1 MDQIKHIVYLMFEN
15 RSLDNLL
22 GWLYENEEPKL
33 KINII
38 DPPYYD
44 GLKEDTF
51 YNYGRFGWFGI
62 FGKKHF
68 ITRGTGHKMNVPS
81 FDPDEEY
88 SCVNTQLFED
98 KSNPGKGKKPT
109 MGGFYKDC
117 HKLLDWHRNYMETFT
132 PENLPVIN
140 ELARN
145 FAVSDRYF
153 SSVPTQTNCNRAFA
167 ACGNSLGINDDGQL
181 EAFVNNRATNLRTMA
196 QPKGRQF
203 NQRTFYNVLSENGVE
218 DWKVYHSMGTDLEN
232 KLGVEGYA
240 YTRCLMEELQ
250 GSEFDDNFDQIESF
264 IEDAKCNN
272 LPRVSFLEPEW
283 GLKAWILGI
292 NGNDYHPPCNVS
304 EGEKFL
310 KEIYDALKENEEVW
324 NSTLFIINFDEHG
337 GTYDHVPPPWT
348 AAQPWGGES
357 PIPVPDK
364 CELGFQFDRFGVRVP
379 LILVSPYIEESTVF
393 RAEGDIPYD
402 HASVIATILKMMGID
417 KKKWELGN
425 RVDKAPTFENVLTR
439 STPRNDK
446 PDLNHNH
453 NEIIDETMS
462 DPSPNHIQQT
472 LMHNVLHLKM
482 KKDQHN
488 DDKVIPL
495 YKEHF
500 SDITKVSH
508 LMEATALTFK
518 KLVDKD

>member
-1 MDQIKHIVYLMFEN
+1 MFEN
-15 RSLDNLL
+15 RSLDNVL
-22 GWLYENEEPKL
+22 GWLYENENPKH
-33 KINII
+33 KINIV
-38 DPPYYD
+38 DPPNYD
-44 GLKEDTF
+44 GLKEDTY
-51 YNYGRFGWFGI
+51 YNYGRFRW

-68 ITRGTGHKMNVPS
+68 IKRGTANKMNVPS

-88 SCVNTQLFED
+88 SCVNAQLFED
-98 KSNPGKGKKPT
+98 KRNPRKGKKST
-109 MGGFYKDC
+109 MGGFYIDC
-117 HKLLDWHRNYMETFT
+117 YKLLDWHHNYMETYT
-132 PENLPVIN
+132 PEDLPVIN
-140 ELARN
+140 GLAKH

-153 SSVPTQTNCNRAFA
+153 ASVPTQTNCNRAFA
-167 ACGNSLGINDDGQL
+167 ACGNSLGINDDLQL

-203 NQRTFYNVLSENGVE
+203 NQRTLFNVLSENCIE
-218 DWKVYHSMGTDLEN
+218 DWKIYHSMGTDLEN
-232 KLGVEGYA
+232 KLGAEGYA

-250 GSEFDDNFDQIESF
+250 GSEYDDKFDKIETF
-264 IEDAKCNN
+264 IKDAKSNN

-283 GLKAWILGI
+283 GLKKGILGI

-310 KEIYDALKENEEVW
+310 KEIYNALKENEEVW

-357 PIPVPDK
+357 LIPIPDK
-364 CELGFQFDRFGVRVP
+364 HELGFQFDRFGVRVP
-379 LILVSPYIEESTVF
+379 LILVSPFIEESTVF

-402 HASVIATILKMMGID
+402 HTSVIATILKMMGID
-417 KKKWELGN
+417 KNKWKLGN
-425 RVDKAPTFENVLTR
+425 RVAQAPTFENVLTR
-439 STPRNDK
+439 SIPRKDK
-446 PDLNHNH
+446 PDVSHNH

-462 DPSPNHIQQT
+462 DPHPNDIQQT
-472 LMHNVLHLKM
+472 LIHKVIHNKIQ
-482 KKDQHN
+482 KGQHD
-488 DDKVIPL
+488 DDKVLPL

-500 SDITKVSH
+500 SGITKISH
-508 LMEATALTFK
+508 LLKATALTLN